1 MTKIHVW
8 QESLRPLSLLVK
20 LTAGRDV
27 AAAAVGRENSRA
39 MQALFS
45 PASKGLSGKRPAR
58 YYRPGARLRI
68 FSDSGLNSQVS
79 AHVSS
84 RMLENG
90 GSKRWELVRRCKQD
104 DRQAF
109 QELVERYQR
118 KAVAIALGMLHDRED
133 ALEVAQEAFTKV
145 FSSIRTFQGASSFYT
160 WLYRIVV
167 NLSIDRQRQ
176 RSRRSM
182 FERHQSKGDD
192 DDDWT
197 QRIPDTHGL
206 DPSDRV
212 AERELGQRIRAAI
225 NELTPAHKAVILLW
239 AVEGL
244 SYEEISQ
251 VLQCS
256 RGTVMSRLHYAR
268 KKLQKRLGPDL

>member
-1 MTKIHVW
+1 MEV
-8 QESLRPLSLLVK
+8 
-20 LTAGRDV
+20 
-27 AAAAVGRENSRA
+27 
-39 MQALFS
+39 
-45 PASKGLSGKRPAR
+45 
-58 YYRPGARLRI
+58 
-68 FSDSGLNSQVS
+68 SD
-79 AHVSS
+79 
-84 RMLENG
+84 
-90 GSKRWELVRRCKQD
+90 WELVRRCKQD

-225 NELTPAHKAVILLW
+225 NELTPAHKAVILLR